1 MSDNEVVVENEP
13 DEVEKKIM
21 ATKVTGKV
29 KWFNVKNGYGFIN
42 RDDTQEDVFVHQTA
56 IKRNNPRKYLR
67 SVGDGEVVEFDVVEG
82 AKGLEAAN
90 VTGPE
95 GEPVVGS
102 KYAAERRRFRPWF
115 PGRGAP
121 RGRGMPRG
129 GPGGRPPPQ
138 FYDAQGGPGNFDGGE
153 GQYIPQGPPR
163 RRPFWRRQ
171 QYWGPPMRGRGG
183 FYRGGRGRGGPG
195 GPPRGGQHEGGDNQ
209 IQHNGDV
216 TQQEPRYFRRYY
228 RPRGGYQQG
237 YAPQGRGG
245 YRPPYRRRQKQN
257 KDKNDGEET
266 GEDANEVTQTE
277 ENTKQ
282 EKKEEKQPVEAAGD
296 SGKKSEEA
304 APPAAAPQK
313 PAPAAEVPAATPAPV
328 ATPVAPA
335 TTSESKA

>member
-1 MSDNEVVVENEP
+1 MSDKEVAGENEP
-13 DEVEKKIM
+13 VEVEKKIM

-129 GPGGRPPPQ
+129 GPGRPPI
-138 FYDAQGGPGNFDGGE
+138 QGVPSNFDGGE

-183 FYRGGRGRGGPG
+183 YYRGRGRGGPPR
-195 GPPRGGQHEGGDNQ
+195 PPTQQEGGDNQ
-209 IQHNGDV
+209 IQQNGDM

-228 RPRGGYQQG
+228 RPRGGYQPG
-237 YAPQGRGG
+237 YSAQGRGG

-257 KDKNDGEET
+257 KDKREDEE
-266 GEDANEVTQTE
+266 GREDA
-277 ENTKQ
+277 
-282 EKKEEKQPVEAAGD
+282 VEASQNEEAGQKD
-296 SGKKSEEA
+296 RKEKPQNGGQGDAGKKSDEA
-304 APPAAAPQK
+304 APAQQQPVPSEA
-313 PAPAAEVPAATPAPV
+313 PAPKPTAV
-328 ATPVAPA
+328 ATNEKQA
-335 TTSESKA
+335 

>member
-1 MSDNEVVVENEP
+1 MSDKEEVVENEP
-13 DEVEKKIM
+13 VEVEKKVM

-56 IKRNNPRKYLR
+56 IKKNNPRKYLR

-90 VTGPE
+90 VTGPD

-129 GPGGRPPPQ
+129 GPGRPPM
-138 FYDAQGGPGNFDGGE
+138 QGVPGNFDGGE

-183 FYRGGRGRGGPG
+183 FYRGRGRGGPAR
-195 GPPRGGQHEGGDNQ
+195 PVQQEGGDNQ
-209 IQHNGDV
+209 IQQNGDV
-216 TQQEPRYFRRYY
+216 TQQAPRYFRRYY

-237 YAPQGRGG
+237 YSSQVRGG
-245 YRPPYRRRQKQN
+245 YRPPYRRRQRQN
-257 KDKNDGEET
+257 RDRRDDDENPEEVVEAGQQEEGPQKDKKEKAHGQ
-266 GEDANEVTQTE
+266 GDA
-277 ENTKQ
+277 
-282 EKKEEKQPVEAAGD
+282 
-296 SGKKSEEA
+296 GKKNEEA
-304 APPAAAPQK
+304 APPTAQQPAATEAPAAPQT
-313 PAPAAEVPAATPAPV
+313 ASTNN
-328 ATPVAPA
+328 
-335 TTSESKA
+335 ESQA